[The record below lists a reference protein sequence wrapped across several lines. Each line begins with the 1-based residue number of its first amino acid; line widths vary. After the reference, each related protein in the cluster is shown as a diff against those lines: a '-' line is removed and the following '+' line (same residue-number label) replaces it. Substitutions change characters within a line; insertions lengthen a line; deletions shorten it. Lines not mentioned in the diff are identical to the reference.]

1 MCVSHTQG
9 QRSNQPSLESESST
23 QPQETPVEDVLLL
36 GKVSSLKHS
45 LLSPLIASCDSLYLC
60 LMHPACHCLTNNLS
74 PDCVNSARFTLKAE
88 ANNKKNTGGGW
99 SQVLN
104 RILVI
109 IKVHYYLKLWNVWK

>member
-45 LLSPLIASCDSLYLC
+45 LLSPLIASCESLYLC
-60 LMHPACHCLTNNLS
+60 LMHPACHCLTNNRS
-74 PDCVNSARFTLKAE
+74 PDCVNSARVTLKAE